1 MPDYESF
8 DEWKKAASRRRYSG
22 EPLSEN
28 NMKSIWNSENRKEL
42 TMMIPR
48 IKKET
53 GTKVNKFIGIFS
65 DTRKSLDYQYKHIKE
80 WGLDKSFLTFN
91 KEYPLMLGEKPL
103 EGAALYDRGEELAE
117 VRNGKIK
124 LNSSKKYGIE
134 EIERFEEKIQDK
146 DNKIQFDEQSK
157 ILFRYVI

>member
-53 GTKVNKFIGIFS
+53 GTKVNKFIGIFPIPES
-65 DTRKSLDYQYKHIKE
+65 LLIINTSILKSG
-80 WGLDKSFLTFN
+80 GLIRVF
-91 KEYPLMLGEKPL
+91 
-103 EGAALYDRGEELAE
+103 
-117 VRNGKIK
+117 
-124 LNSSKKYGIE
+124 
-134 EIERFEEKIQDK
+134 
-146 DNKIQFDEQSK
+146 
-157 ILFRYVI
+157 

>member
-1 MPDYESF
+1 
-8 DEWKKAASRRRYSG
+8 
-22 EPLSEN
+22 
-28 NMKSIWNSENRKEL
+28 
-42 TMMIPR
+42 
-48 IKKET
+48 
-53 GTKVNKFIGIFS
+53 
-65 DTRKSLDYQYKHIKE
+65 
-80 WGLDKSFLTFN
+80 
-91 KEYPLMLGEKPL
+91 MLGEKPL